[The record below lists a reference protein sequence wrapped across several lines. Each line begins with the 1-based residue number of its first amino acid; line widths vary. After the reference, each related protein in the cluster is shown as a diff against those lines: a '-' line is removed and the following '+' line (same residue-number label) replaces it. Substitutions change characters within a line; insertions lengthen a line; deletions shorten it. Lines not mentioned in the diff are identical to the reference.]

1 MPFAQI
7 QSFPQIQAFPQAEPA
22 LQAQPALQAEAERAL
37 NRLHASA
44 DFTDHRA
51 ERARNR
57 LHAEPAPPRVIEIGE
72 VTAGIAVPEP
82 GGVRFF
88 SSSRDFAPLDGTV
101 FRSVEQAA
109 RAARD
114 RFRSQTRPG
123 ARLRAV

>member
-1 MPFAQI
+1 M
-7 QSFPQIQAFPQAEPA
+7 
-22 LQAQPALQAEAERAL
+22 
-37 NRLHASA
+37 
-44 DFTDHRA
+44 DHRA

-57 LHAEPAPPRVIEIGE
+57 LHAEPAPARIIEIGE

-114 RFRSQTRPG
+114 RFRSRTRPAAG
-123 ARLRAV
+123 ARAPRLQAV